1 MGRRSIRS
9 AIGAFRRYYL
19 SFAGIVRGNISRG
32 RQLLSTELFLEVCKS
47 AVGRRLDPAPTRRG
61 TLVSVS
67 QTLSLGPIEHRHAGE
82 ASRSARLRWRGCGS
96 AAARRLP
103 LSSCARRCWSECALA
118 ACVNGASG
126 ERRSRCGVPRT
137 KSLVTVFYVKWHDG
151 AQEQASHCS
160 TATFTLHCLVWDSA
174 VCLEWESPSPL
185 IVSQCSTAH
194 LSVREEDHKD

>member
-1 MGRRSIRS
+1 VSVSVRAHDRVADHSWAAILILGRRSIRS

-67 QTLSLGPIEHRHAGE
+67 QTLSLGTIEHRHT
-82 ASRSARLRWRGCGS
+82 ARPRGRRGCGG

-118 ACVNGASG
+118 ACVNSASG
-126 ERRSRCGVPRT
+126 ERRSHCGVPRT
-137 KSLVTVFYVKWHDG
+137 GSLVTVLYVKWHDG

-185 IVSQCSTAH
+185 IVS
-194 LSVREEDHKD
+194 